1 MSPDGWFSRV
11 GRGRSGMIPCRN
23 HEPRQG
29 VAVSHGRL
37 DRLRSIAREGHQ
49 VSAVRRAIFY
59 LFYDS
64 QGIVDDY
71 VPHMLGSLRPHAE
84 HIFVV
89 SNSRLTPA
97 SRTKLESV
105 ADTVFVREN
114 VGFDVWGYKQALEAF
129 GREKLAEY
137 DEIILMNYTVF
148 GPVYP
153 FSEMFDRV
161 EALDVDFWGVTSHA
175 KVDPNPYGTPGFPF
189 LPEHIQSHWI
199 AVRNR
204 LFTSLEFEEYWD
216 TMPMIT
222 SYAESIVNHESRF
235 TQYFA
240 DKGFRF
246 EVLYP
251 VSDFPDDHPIFENFG
266 LMLDARCPIVKRR
279 IFFHEPT
286 YLDRRAVIARR
297 LIDRVEQETDY
308 PAELI
313 WQNVVR
319 TVEPRTLH
327 TNLSLLEILP
337 DVEDGSSTPGPV
349 RLAVLAHLFYEDM
362 VDEVMGFLSRIPVP
376 YHLYVTTSTA
386 TRQAV
391 IEESLA
397 AYDIERVEVRVT
409 EQNRGRDMSS
419 LFISF
424 RDVLTSGE
432 YDLMLRLHSKRSPQN
447 DYNQGQLFK
456 SHMFDNLLSSTAYVN
471 GVLRL
476 FQENPTLGMAF
487 PPVVNIGFP
496 TLGHSW
502 FTNKPMAEVW
512 AKKLGITTEFDRS
525 TPIAPYGTMFWFR
538 PEALRDFTD
547 YPFKWADYPAEPG
560 HNDGGL
566 AHVQERLLAYAAMN
580 AGFHVRSI
588 MNASWAAINYT
599 FLEYRMQRLSALLP
613 EAYPQEQVDFITRM
627 SDPNPFSRV
636 KFALMRRSPR
646 LANALKLPYRTLRAT
661 YRGSRSVSSRLRRS

>member
-1 MSPDGWFSRV
+1 M
-11 GRGRSGMIPCRN
+11 
-23 HEPRQG
+23 
-29 VAVSHGRL
+29 
-37 DRLRSIAREGHQ
+37 
-49 VSAVRRAIFY
+49 SAVRRAIFY

-64 QGIVDDY
+64 QGVVDDY
-71 VPHMLGSLRPHAE
+71 VPHMLGALRPHAE

-89 SNSRLTPA
+89 SNSRLTPI
-97 SRTKLESV
+97 SRSKLEAV

-129 GREKLAEY
+129 GRDTLAEY
-137 DEIILMNYTVF
+137 DEIILMNYTIF
-148 GPVYP
+148 GPVFP
-153 FSEMFDRV
+153 FSEMFEQV
-161 EALDVDFWGVTSHA
+161 EALDVDFWGLTSHA
-175 KVDPNPYGTPGFPF
+175 KVDPNPYGTPGIPV

-204 LFTSLEFEEYWD
+204 LFTSLEFQEYWD

-235 TQYFA
+235 TEHFA
-240 DKGFRF
+240 GKGFRY

-251 VSDFPDDHPIFENFG
+251 VGDFPDDHPIFQDFG

-286 YLDRRAVIARR
+286 YLDRQAIIARN
-297 LIDRVEQETDY
+297 LIERVERETDY

-327 TNLSLLEILP
+327 TNLSLLEVLP
-337 DVEDGSSTPGPV
+337 DVDDPSRPV
-349 RLAVLAHLFYEDM
+349 QPLRLAVLAHLYYEDM
-362 VDEVMGFLSRIPVP
+362 VDEIMEHLGRIPVD
-376 YHLYVTTSTA
+376 YDLYVTTSTDERKA
-386 TRQAV
+386 A

-397 AYDIERVEVRVT
+397 AYEISRVEVRVT

-424 RDVLTSGE
+424 RDVLDSGS
-432 YDLMLRLHSKRSPQN
+432 YDLMLRVHSKRSPQN
-447 DYNQGQLFK
+447 GFNQGQLFK
-456 SHMFDNLLSSTAYVN
+456 AHMFDNLLSSPGYVN

-487 PPVVNIGFP
+487 PPVVAIGFP

-502 FTNKPMAEVW
+502 FTNKEVAQSW
-512 AKKLGITTEFDRS
+512 AKRMGITTEFDRS
-525 TPIAPYGTMFWFR
+525 TPVAPYGTMFWFR
-538 PEALRDFTD
+538 PEALRDFTS
-547 YPFKWADYPAEPG
+547 YPFKWSDYPKEPG
-560 HNDGGL
+560 HSDGGL

-580 AGFHVRSI
+580 AGFHVRAIINTRWASI
-588 MNASWAAINYT
+588 AYT
-599 FLEYRMQRLSALLP
+599 FIEYRMQRLSSLLP
-613 EAYPQEQVDFITRM
+613 EAYPQEQVDYITRVT
-627 SDPNPFSRV
+627 DPNVFGVV
-636 KFALMRRSPR
+636 KFTLARRLPGLAR
-646 LANALKLPYRTLRAT
+646 LLRGPYRVSRGV
-661 YRGSRSVSSRLRRS
+661 YRGARSLAGRVRG